1 MEVARGD
8 SYAMRPDDLEGRPV
22 SEEEA
27 AVGLGFADVREFRRW
42 QTEQGQRVAE
52 LENRLRGAERDRD
65 CFLWHVKRM
74 RTVLGKIEPTLTNPL
89 FRLAVGVVCG
99 RAVDWKNE
107 LDDWWEEA

>member
-1 MEVARGD
+1 MSHD
-8 SYAMRPDDLEGRPV
+8 YEGRPI

-27 AVGLGFADVREFRRW
+27 AVSLGFANVPAFRRW
-42 QTEQGQRVAE
+42 QTEQGQRVWE
-52 LENRLRGAERDRD
+52 LETKLREAERDRD
-65 CFLWHVKRM
+65 CFLWHGKRM

-107 LDDWWEEA
+107 LKDFWEGP